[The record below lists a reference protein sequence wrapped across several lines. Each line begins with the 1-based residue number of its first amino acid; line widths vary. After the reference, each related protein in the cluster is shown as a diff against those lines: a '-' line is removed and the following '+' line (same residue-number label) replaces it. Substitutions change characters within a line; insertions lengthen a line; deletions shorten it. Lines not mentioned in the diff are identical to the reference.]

1 MVGDGERMQRSKHES
16 RGTGIRI
23 FGTNPAQPEEG
34 RIFVWTKMGWFERME
49 VQSGAVAF
57 TPVARSESEL
67 RELISRDEPSADLVA
82 LSGRFRKMVSEEFN
96 EQAPSYRDSPEYSRE
111 DPSEKDSQ
119 QYHQHD

>member
-1 MVGDGERMQRSKHES
+1 MAEDRRKAELDDERSP
-16 RGTGIRI
+16 GTGIRI